1 MIIEK
6 PSRTYAWF
14 HDVTTLDIEVNRGEG
29 IGAHKVLAGSP
40 IDENGNI
47 ANDETAVGL
56 LMETVSDTNPD
67 GKIIVAGDVD
77 ALGAKNA
84 SGIELSDAAKNA
96 LSGITWR
103 EPDYVVEMPTGG
115 GGGAFTV
122 EVRFGEDNLIFN
134 HTYAE
139 IDEAKTKISAYIVY
153 PDGAAFPLSVHVTGG
168 VAYFSRIGEID
179 TVNNTASFFGYVIYE
194 DGTTEY
200 VEKYI
205 SLTD

>member
-14 HDVTTLDIEVNRGEG
+14 HDVTTQDIEVNRGEG
-29 IGAHKVLAGSP
+29 VGAHKVLAGSP

-47 ANDETAVGL
+47 ANDETAIGL
-56 LMETVSDTNPD
+56 LMETVSDANPD

-115 GGGAFTV
+115 GGGAMVVHFSTDGISITADKTPQEVYEAMFTMPVIGVFSVIV
-122 EVRFGEDNLIFN
+122 EGEATMQMPVGCAMLHPVRTTPAFNLLSYDADTGLHFGI
-134 HTYAE
+134 
-139 IDEAKTKISAYIVY
+139 IV
-153 PDGAAFPLSVHVTGG
+153 DDDAWALS
-168 VAYFSRIGEID
+168 
-179 TVNNTASFFGYVIYE
+179 N
-194 DGTTEY
+194 
-200 VEKYI
+200 
-205 SLTD
+205 